1 MTTSKKINR
10 YKALLLNNKII
21 IIVFAIFLLHLFTRT
36 YQLDIKNPFG
46 YDQVDNAWASMNII
60 VNHKFPLLGFQA
72 KGNSGI
78 YIGPIYYYFISIFY
92 FLTNL
97 NPIASGIAA
106 GVTSIFTFLTLFYI
120 TKKLFSINA
129 ALISVVIY
137 TVGFP
142 SIMFD
147 RIQGPINFIPSI
159 SLIIFY
165 SLYKV
170 ITGKPKYLLLLGIA
184 LGFSFHVHLSSIY
197 YILIILLMLPFFPK
211 TKETIINAAISFFVF
226 MLFLTPNIIAFLQN
240 AGNVSQGLGY
250 GQTSY
255 HGFHLRR
262 VAQLFNDALIQF
274 EPILA
279 FPILKP
285 LKFILIP
292 LFIFVYLFKSLSREK
307 LLFCYLVILYFLVP
321 WLVLSTYSGEISDYY
336 FAINRFVALLII
348 AYFINFVLSTN
359 FLLGKIV
366 IIILILVYSIN
377 GINALFVYKDVGL
390 YDREN
395 TVRKAILEGKEI
407 GFQQGVP
414 ESYIY
419 YYLMRKKRGLR
430 LWN

>member
-1 MTTSKKINR
+1 MI
-10 YKALLLNNKII
+10 KAEKLKTYLKFIFKNK
-21 IIVFAIFLLHLFTRT
+21 IFLLVFIIFLVHLFLRFYQIDTRS
-36 YQLDIKNPFG
+36 PFG

-97 NPIASGIAA
+97 DPIASGIAA
-106 GVTSIFTFLTLFYI
+106 VVTSIFTFLTLFYI
-120 TKKLFSINA
+120 TRKLFSINV
-129 ALISVVIY
+129 ALISVFIY

-165 SLYKV
+165 SLYN
-170 ITGKPKYLLLLGIA
+170 IIIGKPKYLLLLGLA

-197 YILIILLMLPFFPK
+197 YLFIILLLLPFFPR

-226 MLFLTPNIIAFLQN
+226 MLFLVPNIIAFLQN
-240 AGNVSQGLGY
+240 ADNVSQGLGY

-262 VAQLFNDALIQF
+262 VFQLFNDALIQF

-292 LFIFVYLFKSLSREK
+292 LFIFVYLFKSISKEK

-321 WLVLSTYSGEISDYY
+321 WFVFSTYSGEISDYY
-336 FAINRFVALLII
+336 FSINRFIVLLII
-348 AYFINFVLSTN
+348 SYFFARIWMIKNIIPKIAVLTILMYIAMTN
-359 FLLGKIV
+359 VTSFL
-366 IIILILVYSIN
+366 S
-377 GINALFVYKDVGL
+377 YKDTGL
-390 YDREN
+390 SDRGK
-395 TVRKAILEGKEI
+395 TVLQAINQGKQI
-407 GFQQGVP
+407 GFYQGVP
-414 ESYIY
+414 ESYLY
-419 YYLMRKKRGLR
+419 YYFMRQKGIIVYE
-430 LWN
+430 

>member
-1 MTTSKKINR
+1 MIKTEKLKTYLKFIFK
-10 YKALLLNNKII
+10 NK
-21 IIVFAIFLLHLFTRT
+21 IFLLVFIIFLVHLFLRF
-36 YQLDIKNPFG
+36 YQIDIRSPFG

-97 NPIASGIAA
+97 DPIASGIAA
-106 GVTSIFTFLTLFYI
+106 VVTSIFTFLTLFYI
-120 TKKLFSINA
+120 TRKLFSINA
-129 ALISVVIY
+129 ALISVFIY

-165 SLYKV
+165 SLYN
-170 ITGKPKYLLLLGIA
+170 IIIGKPKYLLLLGLA

-197 YILIILLMLPFFPK
+197 YLFIILLLLPFFPR

-226 MLFLTPNIIAFLQN
+226 MLFLVPNIIAFLQN
-240 AGNVSQGLGY
+240 ADHVSQGLGY

-262 VAQLFNDALIQF
+262 VFQLFNDALIQF

-292 LFIFVYLFKSLSREK
+292 LFIFVYLFKSISKEK

-321 WLVLSTYSGEISDYY
+321 WFVLSTYSGEISDYY
-336 FAINRFVALLII
+336 FSTNRFIALMI
-348 AYFINFVLSTN
+348 LSY
-359 FLLGKIV
+359 
-366 IIILILVYSIN
+366 LVYLVWSIRHKMAKIFVIVFLFAYCIFN
-377 GINALFVYKDVGL
+377 LINYFSYKDIGISA
-390 YDREN
+390 REN
-395 TVRKAILEGKEI
+395 SVMSAIKEERKVE
-407 GFQQGVP
+407 FVQGLP
-414 ESYIY
+414 ESYFY
-419 YYLMRKKRGLR
+419 YYLMRQRGIKVY
-430 LWN
+430 

>member
-1 MTTSKKINR
+1 MIKTKKLKTYLKFIF
-10 YKALLLNNKII
+10 KNK
-21 IIVFAIFLLHLFTRT
+21 IFLLVFIVFLVHLFLRF
-36 YQLDIKNPFG
+36 YQIDIRSPFG
-46 YDQVDNAWASMNII
+46 YDQVDNAWAAMNII

-92 FLTNL
+92 FVTNL

-120 TKKLFSINA
+120 IKKLFSINV
-129 ALISVVIY
+129 ALISVFIY
-137 TVGFP
+137 TVGF
-142 SIMFD
+142 SGIMFD

-165 SLYKV
+165 SLYKI
-170 ITGKPKYLLLLGIA
+170 ITGKPKYLLLLGLA

-197 YILIILLMLPFFPK
+197 YLLIILLMLPFFPK

-226 MLFLTPNIIAFLQN
+226 MLFLVPNIIVFLQN
-240 AGNVSQGLGY
+240 ASYVSQGLGY

-262 VAQLFNDALIQF
+262 VFQLFNDALIQL

-292 LFIFVYLFKSLSREK
+292 LFIFVYLFKSISKEK

-336 FAINRFVALLII
+336 FSTNRFI
-348 AYFINFVLSTN
+348 
-359 FLLGKIV
+359 GIV
-366 IIILILVYSIN
+366 IISYLLVRLFYFKNWALRTLLVVFLIFYAYFNIN
-377 GINALFVYKDVGL
+377 KFLSLNEYGL
-390 YDREN
+390 SSQRQN
-395 TVRKAILEGKEI
+395 VLKAISEGRKVE
-407 GFQQGVP
+407 FQQGVP
-414 ESYIY
+414 ESYVY
-419 YYLMRKKRGLR
+419 YYLMRQKGI
-430 LWN
+430 NVY